1 MNRGRMT
8 SRVRIQFVALVML
21 VGMGALGLRLWW
33 IQVAHGAEWTSQLR
47 GSSQATVRIPSV
59 RGEIKDRN
67 GVTLVQNRASYEVD
81 FYLPE
86 MVKGYRERFGSPP
99 LSEYRAIINGMPK
112 DQKEPDIIK
121 IVNDGIVPRLNDLDL
136 ARDYNAAKLQRH
148 YRNDTEVPFSYIK
161 DIDFPTMAKFS
172 EHDVGLPGVDIAIK
186 PVRSYVYGALA
197 AHILGYVGMPD
208 DINKEEASKFT
219 FYQQDV
225 EGKSNIEKT
234 MDEYL
239 RGKPGVRYLRK
250 NAKGTIEGV
259 LREDPPQQGANV
271 FLTIDTRIQAIAE
284 EALRAVGRAGAVV
297 VDPNNGNVL
306 AMATVPSFDP
316 NTFIPSIKAK
326 DWKALQ
332 KDEGDP
338 LVNRAISALPP
349 GSTFKLITALSGLR
363 GTKNLAGAKY
373 SCGGGVSYGDHF
385 FQCWVAEK
393 HYTHGTLGL
402 PDAIKVSCDSFFY
415 QYGNA
420 ASIQS
425 IDQIGKMLGIGEE
438 SGLQLTG
445 EQTGNMPGP
454 EWMQI
459 HHPQERWSQAQ
470 TANVSIGQGYTL
482 VSPLQLAMAYA
493 TIANGGVCYY
503 PRLVDKILKQDGSPV
518 LDERGNPAAA
528 PPRVRSDLRQEISPD
543 KIELVRKGLWKV
555 VNEDGGTGGRAR
567 LKDWMVAGKTG
578 TAQATDRG
586 HKDTVAWFACFAP
599 FDHPKYVVA
608 VMVQGGEHGG
618 SVAGPIAT
626 RIIERTL
633 ALDEGKFN
641 MQVAWLAPAHKA
653 NPFQMIKDVNYAGGN
668 VPSGDEENADE
679 SQNATAEMASS
690 DASPDVEPEADTQGK
705 VRRRASAP
713 VARALPAAPA
723 APRNFFQ
730 RLFGVHSP
738 PQLFS
743 TALWSTPATG
753 TCAGA
758 PAAQPPARTHTMN
771 PRLEKLRQ
779 DSAAWLMT
787 GQPLHFYD
795 RQSKKDFGAFLSKD
809 RQQAHTQ
816 RGKTRIP
823 RGLARERPAGG
834 I

>member
-1 MNRGRMT
+1 MKKGRVA
-8 SRVRIQFVALVML
+8 SRVRIQFVALLML
-21 VGMGALGLRLWW
+21 LGLGALGLRLWW
-33 IQVAHGAEWTSQLR
+33 IQVAHGSEWTSQLR

-99 LSEYRAIINGMPK
+99 LSEYRAIISGMPK

-136 ARDYNAAKLQRH
+136 ARDYNAGKLQRH
-148 YRNDTEVPFSYIK
+148 FRNDTEVPFSYIK

-197 AHILGYVGMPD
+197 AHILGYVGMPN
-208 DINKEEASKFT
+208 DIDKDEAGKFT

-225 EGKSNIEKT
+225 EGKSNIEKS

-271 FLTIDTRIQAIAE
+271 FLTIDARIQAIAE
-284 EALRAVGRAGAVV
+284 EALRAVSRAGAVV
-297 VDPNNGNVL
+297 VDPNNGNIL
-306 AMATVPSFDP
+306 AMASVPSFDP

-326 DWKALQ
+326 DWQALQ

-338 LVNRAISALPP
+338 LVARAISCLPP
-349 GSTFKLITALSGLR
+349 GSTFKLITALAGLR
-363 GTKNLAGAKY
+363 GTKNLAGVKY
-373 SCGGGVSYGDHF
+373 GCYGGVSYGDHF
-385 FQCWVAEK
+385 FRCWVASK
-393 HYTHGTLGL
+393 HYTHGTIGL
-402 PDAIKVSCDSFFY
+402 ADALKVSCDSFFY

-425 IDQIGKMLGIGEE
+425 IDAVGKMLGIGQE

-445 EQTGNMPGP
+445 EQTGNLPGP

-493 TIANGGVCYY
+493 AIANGGVCYY
-503 PRLVDKILKQDGSPV
+503 PRLVDRVLKQDGSPV
-518 LDERGNPAAA
+518 LDERGNVAVPQT
-528 PPRVRSDLRQEISPD
+528 PRVRTDLRQEISPE

-567 LKDWMVAGKTG
+567 LKDWVVAGKTG
-578 TAQATDRG
+578 TAQATERG
-586 HKDTVAWFACFAP
+586 QEENVAWFACFAP
-599 FDHPKYVVA
+599 YDHPKFVVA
-608 VMVQGGEHGG
+608 VMVQGASGHGG
-618 SVAGPIAT
+618 EVAGPIAD
-626 RIIERTL
+626 RILERSL
-633 ALDEGKFN
+633 ALDEGKFD
-641 MQVAWLAPAHKA
+641 MQVAWLPPAHHA
-653 NPFQMIKDVNYAGGN
+653 NPLQLIKSVSYHDKGGN
-668 VPSGDEENADE
+668 LGGEDEE
-679 SQNATAEMASS
+679 TAPDSPTGTAQMASS
-690 DASPDVEPEADTQGK
+690 DASPDVEPEADSQGR
-705 VRRRASAP
+705 VRRRAAAP
-713 VARALPAAPA
+713 VARAVQAAPQP
-723 APRNFFQ
+723 PRNFFQ
-730 RLFGVHSP
+730 RLFGAHP
-738 PQLFS
+738 RP
-743 TALWSTPATG
+743 
-753 TCAGA
+753 A
-758 PAAQPPARTHTMN
+758 PAPAPPPPTRRRG
-771 PRLEKLRQ
+771 P
-779 DSAAWLMT
+779 
-787 GQPLHFYD
+787 
-795 RQSKKDFGAFLSKD
+795 
-809 RQQAHTQ
+809 TQ
-816 RGKTRIP
+816 
-823 RGLARERPAGG
+823 
-834 I
+834 

>member
-1 MNRGRMT
+1 MNHRRI
-8 SRVRIQFVALVML
+8 SPRLRIQFLGLLML
-21 VGMGALGLRLWW
+21 MGMGALGLRLWW
-33 IQVAHGAEWTSQLR
+33 IQVAHGTEWTAQIR

-67 GVTLVQNRASYEVD
+67 GLALVQNRASYEVD
-81 FYLPE
+81 FYLTE

-99 LSEYRAIINGMPK
+99 LTEYRAIISGMPK
-112 DQKEPDIIK
+112 DQKEPDIIR
-121 IVNDGIVPRLNDLDL
+121 IVNDGIIPRLDDLDL
-136 ARDYNAAKLQRH
+136 ARDYNASRLQRH

-186 PVRSYVYGALA
+186 PVRSYVYGALG
-197 AHILGYVGMPD
+197 AHLLGYVGAPD
-208 DINKEEASKFT
+208 DINREEARKFT
-219 FYQQDV
+219 FYQGDV
-225 EGKSNIEKT
+225 EGKSNIEKS

-239 RGKPGVRYLRK
+239 RGKPGVRYLRR
-250 NAKGTIEGV
+250 NAKGTIDGV
-259 LREDPPQQGANV
+259 LREDPPKQGANV
-271 FLTIDTRIQAIAE
+271 FLTLDARVQAIAE
-284 EALRAVGRAGAVV
+284 EALRMVGRGAAVV

-306 AMATVPSFDP
+306 AMASVPSFDP

-332 KDEGDP
+332 KDEADP

-349 GSTFKLITALSGLR
+349 GSTFKLITALAGLR
-363 GTKNLAGAKY
+363 KNLATARY

-402 PDAIKVSCDSFFY
+402 TDAIKVSWDSFFY

-420 ASIQS
+420 AGIQS
-425 IDQIGKMLGIGEE
+425 IYTVGKMLGLGEE

-445 EQTGNMPGP
+445 EQVGNMPGP

-482 VSPLQLAMAYA
+482 VSPLQLAMAYVA
-493 TIANGGVCYY
+493 AANGGTCYY
-503 PRLVDKILKQDGSPV
+503 PRLVDKV
-518 LDERGNPAAA
+518 LDQNGTPVVDQQGKTVNFG
-528 PPRVRSDLRQEISPD
+528 PRIRADLRNEVSPD
-543 KIELVRKGLWKV
+543 DIELVRRGLWKV

-567 LKDWMVAGKTG
+567 LKDVAVAGKTG

-586 HKDTVAWFACFAP
+586 HEENVAWFACFAP

-608 VMVQGGEHGG
+608 VMVQGASGHGG
-618 SVAGPIAT
+618 EVAGPIAT
-626 RIIERTL
+626 RILERAL
-633 ALDEGKFN
+633 AQDEGKFD

-653 NPFQMIKDVNYAGGN
+653 NPLQLIKAVTYHDTGGN
-668 VPSGDEENADE
+668 LGSDDEEDAAD
-679 SQNATAEMASS
+679 SQTATAQMASS

-705 VRRRASAP
+705 VRRQGPA
-713 VARALPAAPA
+713 VARALPAATP

-730 RLFGVHSP
+730 RIFGMHPRQAP
-738 PQLFS
+738 PPPPPNRRRG
-743 TALWSTPATG
+743 TP
-753 TCAGA
+753 
-758 PAAQPPARTHTMN
+758 
-771 PRLEKLRQ
+771 PR
-779 DSAAWLMT
+779 
-787 GQPLHFYD
+787 
-795 RQSKKDFGAFLSKD
+795 
-809 RQQAHTQ
+809 
-816 RGKTRIP
+816 
-823 RGLARERPAGG
+823 
-834 I
+834 